1 MTTDNTKTAVDPFS
15 YGPRQPSEGRGR
27 PQPTQSKE
35 SIEARAVL
43 TDNLLLKI
51 APEIAAH
58 LAHPEFCVFASRDRA
73 GAVDWLKGAQA

>member
-1 MTTDNTKTAVDPFS
+1 LCAIARSALLVSPFS
-15 YGPRQPSEGRGR
+15 PM
-27 PQPTQSKE
+27 
-35 SIEARAVL
+35 IC
-43 TDNLLLKI
+43 LKI